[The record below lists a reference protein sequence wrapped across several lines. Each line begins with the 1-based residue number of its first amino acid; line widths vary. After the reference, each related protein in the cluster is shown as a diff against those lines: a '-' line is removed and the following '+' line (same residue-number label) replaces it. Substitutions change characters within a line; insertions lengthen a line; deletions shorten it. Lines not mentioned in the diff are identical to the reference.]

1 MPRYFAFLRAINVG
15 KRMVR
20 METLRGLFG
29 ELGFAG
35 VETFI
40 NSGNVIFQCRSAKAA
55 ALETRI
61 AGHLEA
67 SLGYPVATFLRSAA
81 EMAAVHAY
89 RPFPEEAIRAA
100 GACCAGFLA
109 RPLETA
115 QEDALLGLATDIDA
129 FHLHGREL
137 YWLCRKTQSQST
149 ISNALLERKLKTCLT
164 FRNLTTVAK
173 LAEKY
178 L

>member
-15 KRMVR
+15 KRLVR
-20 METLRGLFG
+20 METLRSLF
-29 ELGFAG
+29 EDLGFAE

-40 NSGNVIFQCRSAKAA
+40 NSGNVIFQSKGARPA

-61 AGHLEA
+61 AEHLES

-81 EMAAVHAY
+81 ELAAVNAY
-89 RPFPEEAIRAA
+89 RPFAGEAIRTA
-100 GACCAGFLA
+100 GACCTGFLA
-109 RPLETA
+109 QPLQAPQCE
-115 QEDALLGLATDIDA
+115 ALLGLQTDIDT
-129 FHLHGREL
+129 FHLNGREL
-137 YWLCRKTQSQST
+137 YWLCRKKQSEST
-149 ISNALLERKLKTCLT
+149 ISNALLERKLKTSLT